1 MLACDTSVIAALRK
15 SLNHKDVESDRSNA
29 RTW

>member
-1 MLACDTSVIAALRK
+1 MLACDTSVILRK